1 MYSYDQQQDY
11 LASKSKLAVYAGN
24 TTYYTLFFNV
34 LKQKQVCQRR
44 SSFQQK
50 KFIEDQ
56 AHNFF
61 KILSLG
67 VLTYNVSI
75 LNPLSELPFVEI
87 DTFKLVKY

>member
-24 TTYYTLFFNV
+24 TTFE
-34 LKQKQVCQRR
+34 
-44 SSFQQK
+44 QK

-67 VLTYNVSI
+67 ILTCNVSI

-87 DTFKLVKY
+87 DTFKLVKNYNVLLIVR